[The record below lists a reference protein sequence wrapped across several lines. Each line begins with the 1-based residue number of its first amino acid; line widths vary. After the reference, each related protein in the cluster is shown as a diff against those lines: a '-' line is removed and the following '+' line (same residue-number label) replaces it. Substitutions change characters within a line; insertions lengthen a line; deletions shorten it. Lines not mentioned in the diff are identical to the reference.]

1 MVARITC
8 CGPPCHLFY
17 DARSNREAVV
27 ITDSTLVG
35 ELAVRAEQAETFA
48 PGWPGIPARWTSSA
62 KSGIGT
68 AVSRDSRVWF
78 TLSHG
83 ILNEIYY
90 PRVDHACTRDL
101 GFIVT
106 DGQTYFSEEKRDA
119 RSETSQVAPGIPAY
133 RIHNIAADGRY
144 RIEKEILTDPWR
156 DVVLQRVRFVPLQGT
171 LADFRLFVL
180 LAPHLANGGDGNTAW
195 VGDYKGSPM
204 LFAERQHHALAL
216 ASSAPWLARSV
227 GFVGVSDG
235 WQELHAN
242 KRLSRTH
249 VRAENGNVAVTG
261 EIDLASCGGTFVM
274 ALGFGPTAMEAGQ
287 YALITLLEDFDETQ
301 AEYVR
306 AWRAWHARLVDGV
319 PPKRRTRLYQIS
331 AAVLRTHESKRVEG
345 GIIASL
351 SIPWGFSKPDDDL
364 GGYHLVWPRD
374 LAEIAGGFIAIG
386 AHEHVRRVLRYLQV
400 TQEPDG
406 HWSQNMWLDGRPS
419 WHGVQMDETA
429 LPILLVELA
438 ARQGVID
445 TAGKDALW
453 PMVRRAAVFLARNGP
468 ASPQDRWEEEPGYAP
483 FTIATEIAA
492 LLVAAD
498 LADAASNTT
507 AADYLR
513 ETADAWNAS
522 IERWLYVEGT
532 ELAQLHGVE
541 GYYVRVAQ
549 PDRANA
555 ASPCQGSVPIK
566 NRPPDQ
572 AIGSAARM
580 VSLDALA
587 FVRFGLRAPDDPR
600 ILSTVKI
607 IDATLKVDTPCGPA
621 WHRYQ
626 GDGYGEHADGGPY
639 DGTGVGR
646 AWPLLTG
653 ERAHYELAAGRMQVA
668 EHLAQAMETI
678 AGDAGLLP
686 EQIWDSADI
695 PGRGLFIGHASGSAM
710 PLVWAHA
717 EYLKLC
723 RSLLD
728 GRIFDQPPQTVERYL
743 VSQTTTDRIIWRFNS
758 KVRAMPANKT
768 LRVETLAPGV
778 VRWSVDGWRTVHD
791 TATRDTTL
799 GVHVS
804 DLRTGDLCRGDRVHF
819 TLYWP
824 DVERWE
830 GVDFLVCIE

>member
-1 MVARITC
+1 V
-8 CGPPCHLFY
+8 P
-17 DARSNREAVV
+17 V
-27 ITDSTLVG
+27 STHATQVG
-35 ELAVRAEQAETFA
+35 TVPRRAEPAEPFA
-48 PGWPGIPARWTSSA
+48 PGWPGLPARWTSSA

-83 ILNEIYY
+83 IINEVYY

-106 DGQTYFSEEKRDA
+106 DGHSYFSEEKRA
-119 RSETSQVAPGIPAY
+119 TRSETSQVAPGIPSY
-133 RIHNIAADGRY
+133 RIHNTATDRRY

-156 DVVLQRVRFVPLQGT
+156 DVVLQRVRFVPLEGT
-171 LADFRLFVL
+171 LADFRLYVL
-180 LAPHLANGGDGNTAW
+180 LAPHLVNAGAGNTAW

-204 LFAERQHHALAL
+204 LFAEREHHALAL

-235 WQELHAN
+235 WQELHTN
-242 KRLSRTH
+242 KRLDRTYA
-249 VRAENGNVAVTG
+249 RAENGNVAVTG
-261 EIDLASCGGTFVM
+261 EIDLVACDGTFVM
-274 ALGFGPTAMEAGQ
+274 VLGFGPTAMEAGQ
-287 YALITLLEDFDETQ
+287 HALITLLEDFDETH

-319 PPKRRTRLYQIS
+319 PPDQRTRLYHIS

-351 SIPWGFSKPDDDL
+351 SIPWGSSKPDDDL

-374 LAEIAGGFIAIG
+374 LVEIAGGFIAIG

-406 HWSQNMWLDGRPS
+406 HWSQNMWLDGRPY

-429 LPILLVELA
+429 LPILLVDLA

-445 TAGKDALW
+445 TVSRDGLW
-453 PMVRRAAVFLARNGP
+453 PMVRRAAAFLARHGP
-468 ASPQDRWEEEPGYAP
+468 VTPQDRWEEQPGYAP
-483 FTIATEIAA
+483 FTVATEIAA

-498 LADAASNTT
+498 LADAAANTI
-507 AADYLR
+507 AAQYLR

-522 IERWLYVEGT
+522 IDRWLYVQGT
-532 ELAQLHGVE
+532 ELAQRHDVE
-541 GYYVRVAQ
+541 GYYARVAQ
-549 PDRANA
+549 SDHGDA
-555 ASPCQGSVPIK
+555 ASPCQGFVPIK
-566 NRPPDQ
+566 NRPPAE
-572 AIGSAARM
+572 AIGPGARM

-600 ILSTVKI
+600 ILSTVKV
-607 IDATLKVDTPCGPA
+607 IDATLKVETPRGPV
-621 WHRYQ
+621 WRRYQ
-626 GDGYGEHADGGPY
+626 GDEYGEHADGGPY

-653 ERAHYELAAGRMQVA
+653 ERAHYELAAGRLQVA

-678 AGDAGLLP
+678 AGEAGLLP
-686 EQIWDSADI
+686 EQVWDGADI
-695 PGRGLFIGHASGSAM
+695 PERGLHIGHPSGSAM

-723 RSLLD
+723 RSLFD

-743 VSQTTTDRIIWRFNS
+743 VQQTTSDRIVWRFNE
-758 KVRAMPANKT
+758 KVRVMPENRT
-768 LRVETLAPGV
+768 LRLETLAPAV
-778 VRWSVDGWRTVHD
+778 VHWSIDEWRTVHD

-799 GVHVS
+799 GVHVADLETR
-804 DLRTGDLCRGDRVHF
+804 DLRHGDRVHL

-824 DVERWE
+824 EGNRWE
-830 GVDFLVCIE
+830 GTDYFICVE